1 MFSQERMCNAG
12 SFSSAYI
19 VIHHDVTVALPG
31 NMPVK
36 NIINMTTPNLT
47 HKPVLLRIAQM
58 EKQLKLLAQ

>member
-1 MFSQERMCNAG
+1 MSSQERLCYGG

-36 NIINMTTPNLT
+36 NINMTTPNLT